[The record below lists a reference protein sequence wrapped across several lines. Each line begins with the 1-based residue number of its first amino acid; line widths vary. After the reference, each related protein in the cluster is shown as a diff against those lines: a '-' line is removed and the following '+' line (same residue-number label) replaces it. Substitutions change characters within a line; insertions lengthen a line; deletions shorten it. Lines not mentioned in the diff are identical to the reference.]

1 MGRARGGGVDG
12 ADAMRITPAQRH
24 LEARAGRRLR
34 DPNPKT
40 VRKKVGDTYHGRLPI
55 DVRRSTGLYRKI
67 EGWAQAI
74 MRRD

>member
-1 MGRARGGGVDG
+1 
-12 ADAMRITPAQRH
+12 MRCGSHLRKGH

-40 VRKKVGDTYHGRLPI
+40 VRKKAGDTYHGRLPI